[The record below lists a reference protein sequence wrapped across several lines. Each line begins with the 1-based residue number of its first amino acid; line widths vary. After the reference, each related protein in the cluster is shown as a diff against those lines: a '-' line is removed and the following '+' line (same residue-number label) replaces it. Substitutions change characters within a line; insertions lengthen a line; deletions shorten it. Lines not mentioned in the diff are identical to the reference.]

1 MTPFFEFTL
10 ILVVLGAL
18 LILLVGV
25 LLIGRR

>member
-1 MTPFFEFTL
+1 MTPFFEFAF

-25 LLIGRR
+25 LLIVKR